1 VAEPWTPVRLGAR
14 HFAFHA
20 LDVPHFLTRTRGD
33 MNYLRQLVAI
43 TVIGTSAAAQSIP
56 FDAGWQLRGDSARI
70 EQFDGRSTF
79 TTQSGFAFRRDVRF
93 MDGTIDLDV
102 MSTERRSFVYV
113 MFRMQS
119 DSTFEDFYLRPHK
132 SNAPDAMQY
141 APVYQASSAWQ
152 LYHGTGV
159 NAGTA
164 AVEIPDGKWNHLRI
178 VVRGRQAAFFLN
190 DTIKPALVV
199 NRLGHVPSAG
209 YLALRGFLPAGV
221 PGSGAIARFSNVR
234 VRPDYFPYAFAP
246 TAEPVVPGVVRSW
259 LVGNPV
265 TATDS
270 TPLQAH
276 ADVVPGRR
284 RAEALPNGL
293 LELHRV
299 VPLRNGMRDV
309 ATVAGIVVHA
319 DSAST
324 WPLELGFSDQVV
336 ALVNGRPLFQGNAS
350 YDYANRRDGLIGFDQ
365 ARLFLPLRA
374 GRNTIDFVVRDVFGG
389 WGIMARFPS
398 MAGIRFVEE

>member
-1 VAEPWTPVRLGAR
+1 MKHTSLLNA
-14 HFAFHA
+14 
-20 LDVPHFLTRTRGD
+20 
-33 MNYLRQLVAI
+33 AI
-43 TVIGTSAAAQSIP
+43 TLAIGASAAAAQSAAGAIP

-70 EQFDGRSTF
+70 ETFDGRTTF
-79 TTQSGFAFRRDVRF
+79 TAHSGFAFRRDVRF

-102 MSTERRSFVYV
+102 MTTERRSFVYV

-164 AVEIPDGKWNHLRI
+164 SVEVPDGRWNHLRI

-190 DTIKPALVV
+190 DTLKPALVV
-199 NRLGHVPSAG
+199 NRLGHAPSAG

-221 PGSGAIARFSNVR
+221 PGAGAIARFSNVR
-234 VRPDYFPYAFAP
+234 VRPDYFPYTFANP
-246 TAEPVVPGVVRSW
+246 TEPAIAGVVRSW

-265 TATDS
+265 VASDS

-276 ADVVPGRR
+276 ADVAPGRR
-284 RAEALPNGL
+284 RVEALSNGL

-309 ATVAGIVVHA
+309 ATVAGFIAHA
-319 DSAST
+319 DSSGT

-336 ALVNGRPLFQGNAS
+336 AIVNGRPVFQGDYS
-350 YDYANRRDGLIGFDQ
+350 YDYANRRDGLIAFSQ
-365 ARLFLPLRA
+365 ARLFLPMRA

-389 WGIMARFPS
+389 WGIMARFAS
-398 MAGIRFVEE
+398 MAGIRLVEE

>member
-1 VAEPWTPVRLGAR
+1 MKHRIVS
-14 HFAFHA
+14 
-20 LDVPHFLTRTRGD
+20 
-33 MNYLRQLVAI
+33 I
-43 TVIGTSAAAQSIP
+43 AAAAVVVGTASAQSLP

-79 TTQSGFAFRRDVRF
+79 SVQNGFAFRRDVKF
-93 MDGTIDLDV
+93 MDGTIDIDI

-119 DSTFEDFYLRPHK
+119 DSAYEDFYLRPHK

-141 APVYQASSAWQ
+141 APVYQGASAWQ
-152 LYHGTGV
+152 LYHGAGV

-164 AVEIPDGKWNHLRI
+164 SVEIPDGKWNHLRI

-199 NRLGHVPSAG
+199 NRLGHEPSAG
-209 YLALRGFLPAGV
+209 YVALRGFLPAGV
-221 PGSGAIARFSNVR
+221 AGNGPIARFSNVR
-234 VRPDYFPYAFAP
+234 IRPDYVPYNFAP
-246 TAEPVVPGVVRSW
+246 AAERAVPGVVRSW

-265 TATDS
+265 AASDS
-270 TPLQAH
+270 TPLHAH
-276 ADVVPGRR
+276 ADVVPGRLR
-284 RAEALPNGL
+284 VEALSSGL

-299 VPLRNGMRDV
+299 VKLRPGMRDV
-309 ATVAGIVVHA
+309 ATVAGFVVQA
-319 DSAST
+319 DSAGT
-324 WPLELGFSDQVV
+324 WPIDLGYSDQVV
-336 ALVNGRPLFQGNAS
+336 ALVNGRPLFQADDS
-350 YDYANRRDGLIGFDQ
+350 YDYANRRDGLIGFGQ

-389 WGIMARFPS
+389 WGIMARFLS
-398 MAGIRFVEE
+398 MAGIHLVEE